1 MRKNYAEYPPTADR
15 PAVRHD
21 DLMII
26 YFDRASNQIRAN
38 YCSVNRD
45 VKKEFRLAEINV
57 HLTKKLPFQDPGKS
71 HS

>member
-1 MRKNYAEYPPTADR
+1 
-15 PAVRHD
+15 
-21 DLMII
+21 MII

-57 HLTKKLPFQDPGKS
+57 HLTKNCPFKTQARVTLNLP
-71 HS
+71 HC

>member
-1 MRKNYAEYPPTADR
+1 
-15 PAVRHD
+15 
-21 DLMII
+21 MII

-38 YCSVNRD
+38 YCSVNGD